1 MTSIA
6 SRTLAAASATALLLL
21 LTPALAA
28 AQPGPPPPPPPGY
41 GGGGYYGEPPP
52 RQGLAI
58 GVGLGVGGMGSDS
71 GITDCIDC
79 GDTNPASLG
88 LDFHIG
94 GMLNP
99 QTALLFEVWGT
110 GQTLDADGFNILTQT
125 MVMGALQYWLSPE
138 FWIKG
143 GLGVAALDVQ
153 YDDGYVSADDE
164 VDRGMALMGAAG
176 YELARSTTFA
186 VDLQL
191 RLGSGSYHGI
201 DDRVNTAMVGIGFN
215 WY

>member
-6 SRTLAAASATALLLL
+6 SRVLPAAAAAALALL

-28 AQPGPPPPPPPGY
+28 AQPGPPPPPPPGA
-41 GGGGYYGEPPP
+41 GYYGPPP
-52 RQGLAI
+52 GRQGLAI
-58 GVGLGVGGMGSDS
+58 GAGLGVGGMSSDS
-71 GITDCIDC
+71 GITDCVDC
-79 GDTNPASLG
+79 GSTNPASLG

-110 GQTLDADGFNILTQT
+110 GQTLDANGFNILTQT

-153 YDDGYVSADDE
+153 YDDGYVAAQDE
-164 VDRGMALMGAAG
+164 VDRGMAIMGAAG
-176 YELARSTTFA
+176 YELVRSPTFA

-201 DDRVNTAMVGIGFN
+201 DDHVNTGMIGVGFN